1 MLLSKPR
8 RRHHPRHGTSSGSTC
23 FVVGACVL
31 TLCWIASL
39 IVTGRCWDGAW
50 RTAEALAWSQG
61 QTRLLAARLS
71 SDAKQQLQQIQFGPS
86 GLPADD
92 GTAAAERR
100 LPDFPVPVVLYTHA
114 YSRVRLGYLTRV
126 LDGVCA
132 AFGGASGA
140 SEAAAPTTA
149 AAAAAAARH
158 SAAVLIVVHDGFVAE
173 AVDRVDHFAERCR
186 DVLTV
191 VQVFHYEGTSGGSD
205 GGRKGQAA
213 HDNGKL
219 KKLWWWMMGFVG
231 ESIWDHYD
239 GTVLFIED
247 DHLLIPKAQVLVRAM
262 ETRRRVKASTC
273 GADCWGFSVYAP
285 WQPADGPDK
294 KAVDGRKDEENGM
307 PFDDQGTGR
316 GEVHGKGRAAD
327 GAHHRAAGAAAGG
340 AAGAAAVAAATKT
353 RVDTVLGS
361 IPLQQLDG
369 FENHGYGLTKAAWGR
384 LHTDCKDAFFAH
396 RDGWDMTLLALQ
408 HPDGDEA
415 RQRGGGVTCRGSPF
429 PSLYWAPARKSALRN
444 IGVLGANMD
453 VDRYHARHLGA
464 NELLDSRTL
473 SSLRGGVGRGAGE
486 GGVIDDGRWWMKTA
500 I

>member
-1 MLLSKPR
+1 MVFKTPILGMLLSKPR

-31 TLCWIASL
+31 TVCWIASL

-50 RTAEALAWSQG
+50 RMAESLAWSQG

-71 SDAKQQLQQIQFGPS
+71 SDAKRQLQQIQFGPS
-86 GLPADD
+86 
-92 GTAAAERR
+92 AERR
-100 LPDFPVPVVLYTHA
+100 PDFPVPIVLYTHA

-126 LDGVCA
+126 LNGVCA
-132 AFGGASGA
+132 AFGGTSAA

-149 AAAAAAARH
+149 AAAAAAAAQH
-158 SAAVLIVVHDGFVAE
+158 SSAVLIVVHDGFVAE

-186 DVLTV
+186 DALTV
-191 VQVFHYEGTSGGSD
+191 VQVFHYEGGTSGGRD

-219 KKLWWWMMGFVG
+219 KRLWWWMMNFVG

-247 DHLLIPKAQVLVRAM
+247 DHLLVPKAQVLVRAM
-262 ETRRRVKASTC
+262 EARRRMKASTC

-285 WQPADGPDK
+285 WQPPPPPPAGGPGGAAEGGKDG
-294 KAVDGRKDEENGM
+294 GNGI

-340 AAGAAAVAAATKT
+340 AARAAAAAAATET

-384 LHTDCKDAFFAH
+384 LRTDCKEAFFAH

-453 VDRYHARHLGA
+453 VDRYHARHLGT

-473 SSLRGGVGRGAGE
+473 SSLRGERGE
-486 GGVIDDGRWWMKTA
+486 GGGGREG
-500 I
+500 